1 MDEKKRKTI
10 LWKLFIST
18 LYLSAFTFGGGYVI
32 VTLMKNKFVDEY
44 HWIEENEM
52 LDLVSKVR
60 LGVDLDIID
69 ETKPE
74 LLNILLI
81 ASQKNYIQNLQQ
93 NENMTP
99 QEIDK
104 QRAHI
109 IRKILQELA
118 PDISKS

>member
-1 MDEKKRKTI
+1 
-10 LWKLFIST
+10 
-18 LYLSAFTFGGGYVI
+18 
-32 VTLMKNKFVDEY
+32 
-44 HWIEENEM
+44 M

-93 NENMTP
+93 NENNV
-99 QEIDK
+99 
-104 QRAHI
+104 
-109 IRKILQELA
+109 L
-118 PDISKS
+118 ISSEKYCKN

>member
-1 MDEKKRKTI
+1 
-10 LWKLFIST
+10 
-18 LYLSAFTFGGGYVI
+18 
-32 VTLMKNKFVDEY
+32 
-44 HWIEENEM
+44 M

-99 QEIDK
+99 QEIDFK
-104 QRAHI
+104 LEEGFYYARTLYSI
-109 IRKILQELA
+109 CYKSLE
-118 PDISKS
+118 ISSI

>member
-1 MDEKKRKTI
+1 M
-10 LWKLFIST
+10 
-18 LYLSAFTFGGGYVI
+18 
-32 VTLMKNKFVDEY
+32 
-44 HWIEENEM
+44 
-52 LDLVSKVR
+52 R

-99 QEIDK
+99 QEN
-104 QRAHI
+104 
-109 IRKILQELA
+109 
-118 PDISKS
+118 